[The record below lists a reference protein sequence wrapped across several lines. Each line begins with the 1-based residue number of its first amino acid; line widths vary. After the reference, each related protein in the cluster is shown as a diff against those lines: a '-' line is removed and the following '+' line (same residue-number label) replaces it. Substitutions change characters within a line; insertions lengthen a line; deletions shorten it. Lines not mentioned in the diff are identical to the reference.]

1 MSAQSSLF
9 AVKAARVSAPLQPQQ
24 QQQQQQQ
31 QVMKPVQGQPTVEA
45 TKSLKSET
53 SARGTTPVQAAA
65 ATAAAVAEAPRGAT
79 PVNASRRTLVL
90 KSYPELKKE
99 CEEATAVKRCAVA
112 GVCDCCAADYIVCA
126 GAG

>member
-24 QQQQQQQ
+24 HQQQQQQQQ
-31 QVMKPVQGQPTVEA
+31 QVMKPIQGQPTVEA

-65 ATAAAVAEAPRGAT
+65 ATVAEAPRGAT

-112 GVCDCCAADYIVCA
+112 GVCDCRAADDVVCA